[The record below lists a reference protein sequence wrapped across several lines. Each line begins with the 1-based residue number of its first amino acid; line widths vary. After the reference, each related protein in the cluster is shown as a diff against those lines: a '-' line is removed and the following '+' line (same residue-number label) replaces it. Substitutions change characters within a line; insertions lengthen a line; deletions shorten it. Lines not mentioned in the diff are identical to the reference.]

1 IIIFLEL
8 SKIEKLLK
16 KPVAELTDI
25 ECWLLFFKYAADK
38 SKRDI
43 LNKIIEKEEG
53 VNMATQILMT
63 VSKEERERALH
74 FSQFIYE
81 LDQRSEKASA
91 LKAKEIEIAKKLK
104 LRNIPLDAI
113 SEDTGLSLEEVMAL

>member
-38 SKRDI
+38 SKREM

-63 VSKEERERALH
+63 VSKEERERALE
-74 FSQFIYE
+74 FSQLIYE
-81 LDQRSEKASA
+81 LDQRSERESA
-91 LKAKEIEIAKKLK
+91 ILGAKREVAKKMK
-104 LRNIPLDAI
+104 LISIPLDSI
-113 SEDTGLSLEEVMAL
+113 SEVTGLSLEEVMAL